1 MLFNCRISLILL
13 LALGSLCEARLPSRN
28 RKGARADRSS
38 RRRVESS
45 DSNDSDGCGGS
56 ASKKEGEDVSCI
68 PSTSPSLSPSPS
80 TSPSLSPSTSLGP
93 TLNPTKSAKPSAVP
107 SASPSVDPDRT
118 DVIMNE
124 TPSPS
129 IAPVTPSPSIAPVN
143 PPPCIPVE
151 ECDICGGSSGKG
163 GRGGKG
169 GKGGDVDATEVRG
182 GKGGKGGKGGDVDA
196 TEVKGGKGGTNGK
209 GGKGQGGSKRRSRQL
224 KTKPSTLSLLYTGG
238 VGETSELQG
247 DRATCEERQNNPYPE
262 IVVVKVQNTEITNES
277 GEDVFDNRNR
287 LKVRSGEIFTITGED
302 GDLGAVTEFMMKG
315 VGEGILKVRNCEI
328 HTSCSVPL
336 QYGDQIGPFTIVGG
350 PDQCMERNFCEG
362 EVVG

>member
-93 TLNPTKSAKPSAVP
+93 TLNPTNSAKPSAVP

-169 GKGGDVDATEVRG
+169 GKGGDVDATEVR
-182 GKGGKGGKGGDVDA
+182 
-196 TEVKGGKGGTNGK
+196 GGKGGTNGK

-287 LKVRSGEIFTITGED
+287 LKVRSGETFTITGED

-362 EVVG
+362 EVV

>member
-1 MLFNCRISLILL
+1 MLFNRRISLIVL
-13 LALGSLCEARLPSRN
+13 LALGSLCEARLPSRK

-38 RRRVESS
+38 RRLVESS

-68 PSTSPSLSPSPS
+68 PS

-107 SASPSVDPDRT
+107 SASPSVDPDT
-118 DVIMNE
+118 IINM

-129 IAPVTPSPSIAPVN
+129 IAPFN
-143 PPPCIPVE
+143 PHPCIPVE

-163 GRGGKG
+163 G
-169 GKGGDVDATEVRG
+169 
-182 GKGGKGGKGGDVDA
+182 
-196 TEVKGGKGGTNGK
+196 
-209 GGKGQGGSKRRSRQL
+209 KGQRSGKRRSRQL

-247 DRATCEERQNNPYPE
+247 DRATCNKRQRNPYPE
-262 IVVVKVQNTEITNES
+262 IVALKVDDTEITNES
-277 GEDVFDNRNR
+277 GENVFRGNR
-287 LKVRSGEIFTITGED
+287 LKVLSGETFTITGKD
-302 GDLGAVTEFMMKG
+302 GGDLGAVAEFKMKG
-315 VGEGILKVRNCEI
+315 LGEGVFNVKNCEF

-336 QYGDQIGPFTIVGG
+336 QYGDKIGPFTIVGG
-350 PDQCMERNFCEG
+350 PDQCIERNFCED